1 MTNVKKLLW
10 LCRTGQFAAARDV
23 VRRWLYSERVVVGLR
38 RDLSTPLPARKP
50 TLAFTVRPLR
60 RADVPALVEPPGSNG
75 SGADALV
82 RVNARHLIE
91 SDLATCYVGE
101 TDAGDVC
108 YMQYLVLPDQNEKLP
123 QVFGNLFPP
132 LAADEALL
140 EFAFTLEPYRARGVM
155 PYAMSRLAAEARDK
169 GARWLVTYVD
179 RRETVLLR
187 FYRRLGFE
195 PFRLRSE
202 RYRLLRRRV
211 AFTPLA

>member
-1 MTNVKKLLW
+1 VSNLKKLLW
-10 LCRTGQFAAARDV
+10 LCRTRQFAAARDV
-23 VRRWLYSERVVVGLR
+23 VRRWLYSERVAVGLR
-38 RDLSTPLPARKP
+38 RDLSTPLTARKP
-50 TLAFTVRPLR
+50 TLPLTVRPLR
-60 RADVPALVEPPGSNG
+60 PEDVHALLEPPGGNG

-91 SDLATCYVGE
+91 SDLDTCYVAE
-101 TDAGDVC
+101 TDGGAVC
-108 YMQYLVLPDQNEKLP
+108 YMQYLVLPDQNDKLP
-123 QVFGNLFPP
+123 HAFGNLFPP
-132 LAADEALL
+132 LADDEALL

-155 PYAMSRLAAEARDK
+155 PYAMSRLAAEARDR

-187 FYRRLGFE
+187 FYRRFGFE

-211 AFTPLA
+211 AFTPLT